1 MSVAVVT
8 GARSDRGTVR
18 ENNEDSGYSGRRL
31 ALVADGVGG
40 NAAGEVASGLVIRTL
55 QPLDDQPVLGD
66 PEVVLGDAVRRAQR
80 ALSDHATAHPATA
93 GMATTL
99 TALLVTDHDLVLA
112 HVGDSRAYLRPCGGE
127 LRQVTRDDT
136 YVQLLVDAGHI
147 TGDQAETHPMRH
159 VITGSLSANGSTD
172 AEGALALTRH
182 PARAGDRWLLCS
194 DGLSG
199 VLSLETI
206 AWVVD
211 EEPASWPCAA
221 RLVELALRA
230 GATDNVTAVVVDVV
244 REGCVLPFP
253 PRLVGAAGAAW
264 TGPDPYDDVA

>member
-55 QPLDDQPVLGD
+55 QPLDDQPVQGG
-66 PEVVLGDAVRRAQR
+66 PEEVLGDAVRRAQR
-80 ALSDHATAHPATA
+80 ALSDHAAAHPATA

-112 HVGDSRAYLRPCGGE
+112 HVGDSRAYLRPSGGD

-147 TGDQAETHPMRH
+147 TEDQAETHPMRH
-159 VITGSLSANGSTD
+159 VITGSLSADD
-172 AEGALALTRH
+172 ANTAPALTHH

-199 VLSLETI
+199 VLTTETI
-206 AWVVD
+206 QWVMD
-211 EEPASWPCAA
+211 QEPASWPCAA

-253 PRLVGAAGAAW
+253 PRLVGAAAATW
-264 TGPDPYDDVA
+264 TGPDPYDDVV

>member
-18 ENNEDSGYSGRRL
+18 QNNEDSGYSGRRL

-40 NAAGEVASGLVIRTL
+40 NAAGEVASNLVSRAL
-55 QPLDDQPVLGD
+55 QPLDDQLVGDLPEEALG
-66 PEVVLGDAVRRAQR
+66 EAVQR
-80 ALSDHATAHPATA
+80 AHRALCDHATAHPATA

-112 HVGDSRAYLRPCGGE
+112 HIGDSRAYLRPSGGG

-136 YVQLLVDAGHI
+136 YVQLLLDEGHI
-147 TGDQAETHPMRH
+147 TEAQAETHPMRH
-159 VITGSLSANGSTD
+159 VITASLSST
-172 AEGALALTRH
+172 GAGAVPALTRH

-199 VLSLETI
+199 VLSVETMQ
-206 AWVVD
+206 WVMD
-211 EEPASWPCAA
+211 QEPASWPCAA
-221 RLVELALRA
+221 HLVELALRA
-230 GATDNVTAVVVDVV
+230 GATDNVTCVVVDVV
-244 REGCVLPFP
+244 REGCALPFA
-253 PRLVGAAGAAW
+253 PRLVGAAAATW
-264 TGPDPYDDVA
+264 TGPDPYDDVL

>member
-1 MSVAVVT
+1 MSPELART
-8 GARSDRGTVR
+8 AAPSARTTRTPATPGAASPSSPT
-18 ENNEDSGYSGRRL
+18 
-31 ALVADGVGG
+31 
-40 NAAGEVASGLVIRTL
+40 ASGAT
-55 QPLDDQPVLGD
+55 QPGRSPRGWSS
-66 PEVVLGDAVRRAQR
+66 RRSSRSTTSPSRAAPKRSWAAPSHAQR
-80 ALSDHATAHPATA
+80 ALSDHATGHPATA

-112 HVGDSRAYLRPCGGE
+112 HVGDSRAYLRPAGGE

-136 YVQLLVDAGHI
+136 YVQLLVDAGQI
-147 TGDQAETHPMRH
+147 TDAQAETHPMRH
-159 VITGSLSANGSTD
+159 VITGCLGARD
-172 AEGALALTRH
+172 ADDGDTAPALTRH

-199 VLSLETI
+199 VLSTETMQ
-206 AWVVD
+206 WVMD

-253 PRLVGAAGAAW
+253 PRLVGAAAATW
-264 TGPDPYDDVA
+264 TGPDPYDDVI

>member
-40 NAAGEVASGLVIRTL
+40 NAAGEVGSGLVLRAL
-55 QPLDDQPVLGD
+55 QPLDDQPVAGD
-66 PEVVLGDAVRRAQR
+66 PEEVLGSAVRRAQQ
-80 ALSDHATAHPATA
+80 ALADHATAHPATA
-93 GMATTL
+93 GMATTHNARHL
-99 TALLVTDHDLVLA
+99 TDHDLVLA
-112 HVGDSRAYLRPCGGE
+112 HVGDSRAYLRPAGGD
-127 LRQVTRDDT
+127 LHQVTRDDT
-136 YVQLLVDAGHI
+136 YVQLLIDAGHL
-147 TGDQAETHPMRH
+147 TEAQAETHPMRH
-159 VITGSLSANGSTD
+159 VITGSLSAHDATD
-172 AEGALALTRH
+172 AEAAPALTRH

-199 VLSLETI
+199 VLSPETMQ
-206 AWVVD
+206 WVMD

-253 PRLVGAAGAAW
+253 PRLVGAAAATR
-264 TGPDPYDDVA
+264 TGPDPYDDVR